1 MQLAPLY
8 PRLYPI
14 LKTIFPQCLWIGNE
28 NLPEIALTFD
38 DGPHPVH
45 TPQLLKVLEQY
56 QIKATF
62 FWLGVYVERFPEIA
76 REVYHRG
83 HAIGLHGYQHISF
96 PTLNPIQLK
105 ESLEKTQEA
114 ITKACEINGKL
125 IKNVR
130 PPNGL
135 VMPQTIHLLKQ
146 WDYRIIM
153 WSVVPEDWVKPGVSL
168 VKNRVLEQTSNGSI
182 IVLHDGYHGGED
194 VAASVAEILPKLL
207 DKGYKFITIDS
218 IK

>member
-1 MQLAPLY
+1 MQLALLY
-8 PRLYPI
+8 PLLYPI
-14 LKTIFPQCLWIGNE
+14 LKTIFPQCLWTGNE

-45 TPQLLKVLEQY
+45 TPQLLQVLEQY

-62 FWLGVYVERFPEIA
+62 FWLGVNVERFPEIA
-76 REVYHRG
+76 REVYRRG
-83 HAIGLHGYQHISF
+83 HAIALHGYQHISF
-96 PTLNPIQLK
+96 PTLNAIQLK

-114 ITKACEINGKL
+114 ITKACEINGNL

-135 VMPQTIHLLKQ
+135 VMPETINLLKQ

-168 VKNRVLEQTSNGSI
+168 VKNRVLQQTRNGSI

-194 VAASVAEILPKLL
+194 VAASVAEIMPKLI
-207 DKGYKFITIDS
+207 DKGYKFITIDAL
-218 IK
+218 K

>member
-14 LKTIFPQCLWIGNE
+14 LKTIFPQCLWTGNE

-62 FWLGVYVERFPEIA
+62 FWLGVYVEKFPEIA
-76 REVYHRG
+76 REVYRQG
-83 HAIGLHGYQHISF
+83 HAIGLHGYEHISF

-135 VMPQTIHLLKQ
+135 VMPQTINLLKQ

-168 VKNRVLEQTSNGSI
+168 VTNRVLEQTSNGSI

>member
-14 LKTIFPQCLWIGNE
+14 LKTIFPQCLWTGNE

-45 TPQLLKVLEQY
+45 TPQLLQVLEQY

-62 FWLGVYVERFPEIA
+62 FWLGVNVEKFPEIA
-76 REVYHRG
+76 REVYRRG

-96 PTLNPIQLK
+96 PTLNAIQLK

-114 ITKACEINGKL
+114 ITKACKINGNL

-135 VMPQTIHLLKQ
+135 VMPETINLLKQ

-168 VKNRVLEQTSNGSI
+168 VKNRVLQQTRNGSI

-194 VAASVAEILPKLL
+194 VASSVAEILPKLIE
-207 DKGYKFITIDS
+207 KGYKFITIDP

>member
-1 MQLAPLY
+1 MQFAPLY

-14 LKTIFPQCLWIGNE
+14 LKTIFPQCLWTGNE

-45 TPQLLKVLEQY
+45 TPQLLQVLEQY

-62 FWLGVYVERFPEIA
+62 FWLGVNVEKFPEIA
-76 REVYHRG
+76 REVYRRG
-83 HAIGLHGYQHISF
+83 HAIALHGYQHISF
-96 PTLNPIQLK
+96 PTLNAIQLK
-105 ESLEKTQEA
+105 ESLEKTQGA
-114 ITKACEINGKL
+114 ITKACEINGYL

-135 VMPQTIHLLKQ
+135 VMPETINLLKQ

-168 VKNRVLEQTSNGSI
+168 VKNRVLQQTRNGSI

-194 VAASVAEILPKLL
+194 VAASVAEILPKLIE
-207 DKGYKFITIDS
+207 KGYKFITIDAL
-218 IK
+218 K

>member
-1 MQLAPLY
+1 MQFAPLY

-14 LKTIFPQCLWIGNE
+14 LKTIFSQCLWIGNE

-76 REVYHRG
+76 REVYRQG
-83 HAIGLHGYQHISF
+83 HAIALHGYQHISF

-105 ESLEKTQEA
+105 ESLEKTQES

-135 VMPQTIHLLKQ
+135 VMPQTINLLKQ

-168 VKNRVLEQTSNGSI
+168 VTNRVLQQTSNGSI